1 MVSCSKLQVS
11 GREKRNCA
19 SLNLKH
25 LRLYYYEDYSVRK
38 ALLALADG
46 TVFEGR
52 ALGYEGETIG
62 EVVFNTAMTGYQEIL
77 TDPSYKGQ
85 MVVMTCPQI
94 GNYGV
99 TPEDTE
105 SVRIWAEGFIVKEAA
120 QIPSNWRSRQ
130 SLEEHLTH
138 HQIVAIEAIDTRSL
152 TRHLRD
158 QGSQQ
163 GVISHINLDAD
174 RLIQRARQAPS
185 IIGRDLV
192 AEVTC
197 QQAYEWKAGTDHWI
211 PDFSPKVENTVKT
224 NSTPYQVVV
233 LDFGVK
239 QNILRRLVDVGC
251 VVHVVPA
258 STSIEEIHTLKPD
271 GIVLSNGPGDP
282 EGASYAVETVRGLIG
297 WRPILAICLGHQI
310 LGLALGMKAHKLKFG
325 HHGGNHPVM
334 DLRTRK
340 VEITSQNHNFAV
352 GISESLSTNQQE
364 PHSFDTRWGRVQITH
379 QSLNDQCCEGMVG
392 LDTPLLSVQFHP
404 EASPGPHDS
413 AYLFHQ
419 FMTMVQKNHD

>member
-1 MVSCSKLQVS
+1 MK
-11 GREKRNCA
+11 
-19 SLNLKH
+19 
-25 LRLYYYEDYSVRK
+25 K

-46 TVFEGR
+46 TVYEGR
-52 ALGYEGETIG
+52 PFGCEGETTG
-62 EVVFNTAMTGYQEIL
+62 ELVFNTAMTGYQEIL

-94 GNYGV
+94 GNYGL

-105 SVRIWAEGFIVKEAA
+105 STRVWADGFIVKEAA

-130 SLEEHLTH
+130 SLEEYLT
-138 HQIVAIEAIDTRSL
+138 QQQVVAIEGIDTRSL

-158 QGSQQ
+158 HGSQQ
-163 GVISHINLDAD
+163 GVISHIDLDTD
-174 RLIQRARQAPS
+174 RLVEKARQAPS
-185 IIGRDLV
+185 IVGRDLV

-197 QQAYEWKAGTDHWI
+197 RQSYEWKSGNDHWKPNLHANGEI
-211 PDFSPKVENTVKT
+211 VGESAHQPFRI
-224 NSTPYQVVV
+224 VV

-251 VVHVVPA
+251 AVHVVPA
-258 STSIEEIHTLKPD
+258 STSIEDIQALNPH

-282 EGASYAVETVRGLIG
+282 EGVPYAVQTVGRLIG
-297 WRPILAICLGHQI
+297 WRPILGICLGHQI

-325 HHGGNHPVM
+325 HHGANHPVI
-334 DLRTRK
+334 DLRSRK

-352 GISESLSTNQQE
+352 GIAEQDTEELQE
-364 PHSFDTRWGRVQITH
+364 PQVFQTNWGDVQITH
-379 QSLNDQCCEGMVG
+379 QSLNDHTCEGIVG
-392 LDTPLLSVQFHP
+392 LDSPFMSVQFHP

-413 AYLFHQ
+413 AYLFYQ
-419 FMTMVQKNHD
+419 FLDMVKKTYD